1 MRLMESWKYPWGREG
16 DVGTLGTTQGSEM
29 WKQEQPPRG
38 GPKAWQLQGFHHKA
52 KDRGK
57 CPCEYVLRSQEE
69 VDLLLKGSEFQKG
82 QRGGVVRKVG
92 QAW

>member
-1 MRLMESWKYPWGREG
+1 MWGPWGLLKEVRCG
-16 DVGTLGTTQGSEM
+16 NKNRLPG
-29 WKQEQPPRG
+29 G
-38 GPKAWQLQGFHHKA
+38 GPRAWQLQGFHHKA

-57 CPCEYVLRSQEE
+57 CPCEYFLRSQEE

-92 QAW
+92 QAWWGTEQ